1 MKKVWIITAFASFV
15 LVSCFKGETTL
26 NLLPKLPST
35 VYDYN
40 NVERFGSKATIQ
52 GMIRDTTAQM
62 YSNHSATLGR
72 VLFYD
77 VNLSINNKVSCGTCH
92 IQSLAFADGV
102 GKNKGFKGQEIERNS
117 MGLINPILNNNM
129 FWDSRTKSPLELA
142 LQPVF
147 NHQEMGM
154 ENQAMLVNKLEK
166 ISYYPELFK
175 NAFGSEEI
183 TESKISIA
191 MSHFINSVFSQ
202 NSKFD
207 EGRKNE
213 FKNFTGLELFG
224 KTLFESERLMCS
236 QCHSGENFSAP
247 DFPGGP
253 YGSGGG
259 MGRGGMDFA
268 MPPTND
274 LMIMPFEDPNSPRG
288 TANIGLDLNYK
299 DNGRQHGKFK
309 IPSLRN
315 IELTGPYMHDGRFKT
330 LEEVID
336 HYSHGIKNHPHLDS
350 KFKNQGKAIQLNISE
365 NEKQALI
372 AFMKTLTDNNLIRNP
387 KFSDPFKY

>member
-15 LVSCFKGETTL
+15 LISCFKGENTL

-40 NVERFGSKATIQ
+40 NVERFGNKATIQ
-52 GMIRDTTAQM
+52 GMIRDTTSKM

-92 IQSLAFADGV
+92 IQSLAFADGIA
-102 GKNKGFKGQEIERNS
+102 KNKGFKGEEIERNS

-129 FWDSRTKSPLELA
+129 FWDSRTKSPLDLA

-207 EGRKNE
+207 EGKKNE

-268 MPPTND
+268 MPTNN
-274 LMIMPFEDPNSPRG
+274 LLFSTFEDPNSPRG

-299 DNGRQHGKFK
+299 DNGRQQGKFK

-336 HYSHGIKNHPHLDS
+336 HYSHGIKNHPNLDS
-350 KFKNQGKAIQLNISE
+350 KFVRQGKAIQLNISE
-365 NEKQALI
+365 NEKYALI